1 MMRNMKPLSGIG
13 AAAILAALF
22 SGAAAFAAK
31 PVETFTGFGVHLVGH
46 SRKATIEIGVDR
58 WSTDAEQARFLDIL
72 RNHGQAA
79 LIDALQHAPAVGYI
93 RTANSLGYELRY
105 ARSIEMPDGSRR
117 VVVATDRPVRFREA
131 ATPTRSRYYNFAIA
145 EMRFPAG
152 QKGSGKFAP
161 ATSISIDPSA
171 QTLVIENYGIEPV
184 RMSSI
189 TDRKS

>member
-1 MMRNMKPLSGIG
+1 MRNMKRSWINGAAGTLAVLLSG
-13 AAAILAALF
+13 
-22 SGAAAFAAK
+22 SAAFAGNPA
-31 PVETFTGFGVHLVGH
+31 ETFTGFGVHLVNH
-46 SRKATIEIGVDR
+46 ARKSIIMIGVDR

-72 RNHGQAA
+72 RNGGQAA

-105 ARSIEMPDGSRR
+105 ARSVEMPDGSRR

-145 EMRFPAG
+145 QMRFPAG

-189 TDRKS
+189 TDKRS